1 MTILYFGYGSNMPK
15 AVIEERVG
23 PCERVGVAYIT
34 GYALRFHKRSTID
47 HTGKCDAFRTGE
59 PTDIVWG
66 SVDRL
71 SDAQISA
78 MDKIEG
84 PGYRRVTVKAAM
96 GERIVE
102 AHIYLARPEAVDREL
117 SPIDSYKECVLTGA
131 RELDLPTAYI
141 DAIEAVPSMPD
152 PD

>member
-23 PCERVGVAYIT
+23 PCERVGAAYIT

-47 HTGKCDAFRTGE
+47 HTGKCDAYRTGE

-66 SVDRL
+66 SLDRL
-71 SDAQISA
+71 SDDQIA
-78 MDKIEG
+78 VMDRIEG
-84 PGYRRVTVKAAM
+84 PGYRRVTVKATM

-102 AHIYLARPEAVDREL
+102 AHIYLARPEAVDPDL

-131 RELDLPTAYI
+131 RELQLPTAYI

>member
-1 MTILYFGYGSNMPK
+1 MSILYFGYGSNMPK

-34 GYALRFHKRSTID
+34 GYTLRFHKRSTID
-47 HTGKCDAFRTGE
+47 HTGKCDAYRTGE

-66 SVDRL
+66 SVDLL
-71 SDAQISA
+71 SDDQIAA
-78 MDKIEG
+78 MDEVEG
-84 PGYRRVTVKAAM
+84 PGYRRVTVKATM

-102 AHIYLARPEAVDREL
+102 ADIYLARPEAVDPEL
-117 SPIDSYKECVLTGA
+117 SPIDSYKECVLSGA
-131 RELDLPTAYI
+131 RELDLPAEYV